1 MCIVHSTLRDATTP
15 YTERCTQA
23 NETMKIEKANRT
35 DANKIT
41 DLTIRSK
48 DFWNYG
54 AEQIAQWKDD
64 LTITSEYIDKNE
76 VFKLSIEKEIIGFYA
91 FNSENKSTVKLNFLF
106 LEPNFIG
113 KGYGKILLNDF
124 LKRMNET
131 DYEKVTLDADP
142 NAEQFYARVGF
153 KVVGKLKSSI
163 KDRYLPIMEKEI
175 KPAYNTV

>member
-1 MCIVHSTLRDATTP
+1 
-15 YTERCTQA
+15 
-23 NETMKIEKANRT
+23 MKIEKANRT

-142 NAEQFYARVGF
+142 NAEDQ
-153 KVVGKLKSSI
+153 KGKGYNFQYKR
-163 KDRYLPIMEKEI
+163 KYLTNVHP
-175 KPAYNTV
+175 

>member
-1 MCIVHSTLRDATTP
+1 
-15 YTERCTQA
+15 
-23 NETMKIEKANRT
+23 MKIEKANRT

-41 DLTIRSK
+41 ALTIRSK

-64 LTITSEYIDKNE
+64 LTITSEYVDKNE

-106 LEPNFIG
+106 IEPKFIG
-113 KGYGKILLNDF
+113 KGYGKILMNDF
-124 LKRMNET
+124 LVRIKKME
-131 DYEKVTLDADP
+131 YKKITLDSDP
-142 NAEQFYARVGF
+142 NAVDFYKRIGF
-153 KVVGKLKSSI
+153 RIVGKLKSSI

-175 KPAYNTV
+175 KPEYNNV